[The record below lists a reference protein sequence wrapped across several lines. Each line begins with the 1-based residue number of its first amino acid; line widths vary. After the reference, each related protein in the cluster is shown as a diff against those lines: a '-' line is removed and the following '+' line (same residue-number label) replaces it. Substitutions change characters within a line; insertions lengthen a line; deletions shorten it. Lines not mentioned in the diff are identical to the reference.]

1 LAAGAVSAPSLNF
14 LGNLTTGLYL
24 PASNQ
29 IGFAV
34 NGTNGMTLTTTG
46 LNVTVGISGGT
57 F

>member
-1 LAAGAVSAPSLNF
+1 
-14 LGNLTTGLYL
+14 LYL

-34 NGTNGMTLTTTG
+34 NGSTGMILSSTG
-46 LNVTVGISGGT
+46 LAVTNGISGGT